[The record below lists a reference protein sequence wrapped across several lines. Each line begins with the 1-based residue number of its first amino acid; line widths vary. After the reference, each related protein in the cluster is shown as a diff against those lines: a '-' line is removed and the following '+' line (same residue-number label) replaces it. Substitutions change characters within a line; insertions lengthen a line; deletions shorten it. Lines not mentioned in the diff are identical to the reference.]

1 MWKAMGFCHMQEI
14 FITIWAVN
22 TNKRLLIAKKVTD
35 ALKTASKKAIEK
47 TVEWTGDTI
56 GNRMAN
62 KVAETALQ
70 STSSESTV
78 PPHTDKTEK
87 EVPITK

>member
-1 MWKAMGFCHMQEI
+1 
-14 FITIWAVN
+14 
-22 TNKRLLIAKKVTD
+22 
-35 ALKTASKKAIEK
+35 
-47 TVEWTGDTI
+47 
-56 GNRMAN
+56 MAN

-78 PPHTDKTEK
+78 PPHTDKAEK